1 MKRLCHPEV
10 RCIKYMRKISI
21 LVTIVLICSAF
32 VFMFPSKQEK
42 KLFGRVE
49 AIKILPEDVTLL
61 AKMDTGAKT
70 SSLSAI
76 DIIEYE
82 DAGRLRVAFSVVDPK
97 RGIKFDRDLPVK
109 RHAKIK
115 KRKNRVVKP
124 SGKPTFSVRPVVTIT
139 VELNGKT
146 QEIDVNLVD
155 RRHFNYPM
163 LFGREAL
170 IVFDGVV
177 DPSKQQLSN
186 YTDTLTSHYGKKS

>member
-1 MKRLCHPEV
+1 MKKL
-10 RCIKYMRKISI
+10 SI
-21 LVTIVLICSAF
+21 VATIILICSIFMF
-32 VFMFPSKQEK
+32 VFPSKPER

-49 AIKILPEDVTLL
+49 AIKILPEDVKLL

-76 DIIEYE
+76 NIIEYE

-115 KRKNRVVKP
+115 KRKNRAAKP
-124 SGKPTFSVRPVVTIT
+124 SGKPTFSVRPVVSIT
-139 VELNGKT
+139 VELNGQT

-170 IVFDGVV
+170 IAFDGVV
-177 DPSKQQLSN
+177 DPSKQQFSN
-186 YTDTLTSHYGKKS
+186 YSGSLTSHYGKKS